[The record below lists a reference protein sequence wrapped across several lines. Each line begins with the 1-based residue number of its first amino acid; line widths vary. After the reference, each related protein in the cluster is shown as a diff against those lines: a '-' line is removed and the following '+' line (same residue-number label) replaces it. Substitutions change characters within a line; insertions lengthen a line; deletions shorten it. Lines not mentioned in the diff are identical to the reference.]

1 MTNCDEKR
9 KKLRSEAFIEE
20 TKNEGD
26 VIPPKYWRKNL
37 DRWIRA
43 PPLDVWSVT
52 PPKVFNNA
60 SRVPKRQKQL

>member
-1 MTNCDEKR
+1 MNYDEKR
-9 KKLRSEAFIEE
+9 KKWRSEAFIEE
-20 TKNEGD
+20 IENKGD

-43 PPLDVWSVT
+43 PPLDVWSVM
-52 PPKVFNNA
+52 PPKVFNDA